1 MSDHNLQDYFSDASQ
16 NISESDNFFKQLN
29 ELLDA
34 LGFAV
39 YKSEKKSDGYSPWE
53 KINKNGNTNC
63 N

>member
-1 MSDHNLQDYFSDASQ
+1 MLLKIFLKVIIFS
-16 NISESDNFFKQLN
+16 KQLN
-29 ELLDA
+29 EFLDA